1 MKIYGSGDDEY
12 EIKGGAGMNVRKT
25 KKEILNNLLVAE
37 EMLKEIK
44 EDILVSTKEDK
55 DDDIYC
61 LYNTSL
67 IKRNKII
74 INKKLKEIERY

>member
-1 MKIYGSGDDEY
+1 MKMY
-12 EIKGGAGMNVRKT
+12 KT
-25 KKEILNNLLVAE
+25 KREVLNNILVAE

-44 EDILVSTKEDK
+44 EEVLTVTKDDK
-55 DDDIYC
+55 DDEIR
-61 LYNTSL
+61 LYYNSSL

>member
-1 MKIYGSGDDEY
+1 
-12 EIKGGAGMNVRKT
+12 MNARKT

-44 EDILVSTKEDK
+44 EEVLAVTKDDK
-55 DDDIYC
+55 DDEIR
-61 LYNTSL
+61 LYYNSSL

>member
-1 MKIYGSGDDEY
+1 MKE
-12 EIKGGAGMNVRKT
+12 RKT
-25 KKEILNNLLVAE
+25 KREILNNLLVAE

-44 EDILVSTKEDK
+44 EDILASTKEDK

>member
-1 MKIYGSGDDEY
+1 MKIY
-12 EIKGGAGMNVRKT
+12 KT
-25 KKEILNNLLVAE
+25 KREVLNNILVAE

-44 EDILVSTKEDK
+44 EEVLTATKDDK
-55 DDDIYC
+55 DDEIWIY
-61 LYNTSL
+61 YNSSL